1 VQVDLHGGSAAALA
15 ALSATAE
22 AGGRPIKGLPVIF
35 EAASAADGSG
45 DGGAARRRLLPQ
57 GFASL
62 ESELRCDTH
71 THTRTAL
78 RSRPLITL
86 TRAVH
91 RACAAVVLRPVCT
104 DNTTSALRAPGAVP
118 CLVGLLIAPPA
129 RLRGR
134 TARVRAA
141 GGSAS
146 TLLIP
151 VARQRR

>member
-1 VQVDLHGGSAAALA
+1 VQVDLHGGSAVAMA

-45 DGGAARRRLLPQ
+45 GGGAARRRLLPQ

-62 ESELRCDTH
+62 ESELRCDTR

-78 RSRPLITL
+78 PSRPQYYTL
-86 TRAVH
+86 PSLLLYYCHHHYYSIAHVRRSCGAPS
-91 RACAAVVLRPVCT
+91 APSICT
-104 DNTTSALRAPGAVP
+104 DNTTSALRAPGAVT

-129 RLRGR
+129 RLRLP
-134 TARVRAA
+134 ACV
-141 GGSAS
+141 
-146 TLLIP
+146 P
-151 VARQRR
+151 